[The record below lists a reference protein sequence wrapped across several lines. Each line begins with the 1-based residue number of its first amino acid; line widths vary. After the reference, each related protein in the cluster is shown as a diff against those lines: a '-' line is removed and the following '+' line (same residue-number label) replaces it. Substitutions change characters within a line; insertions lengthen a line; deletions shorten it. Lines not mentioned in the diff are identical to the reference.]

1 MALRNKMKTS
11 VGPPKVKS
19 KTYLMDAPLAVGLRM
34 ARPKA
39 ASRVLKQH
47 QQLLKGGEDK

>member
-1 MALRNKMKTS
+1 MALKNKMKTN

-19 KTYLMDAPLAVGLRM
+19 KSMLMDSPLAVGLRM

-39 ASRVLKQH
+39 ASRIVKQH
-47 QQLLKGGEDK
+47 QQLLKGGERK